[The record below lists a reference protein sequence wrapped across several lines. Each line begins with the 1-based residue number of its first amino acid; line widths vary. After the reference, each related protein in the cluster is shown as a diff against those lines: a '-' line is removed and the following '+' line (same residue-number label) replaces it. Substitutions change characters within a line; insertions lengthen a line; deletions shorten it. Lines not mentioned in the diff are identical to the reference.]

1 VEKYVSSIS
10 HSVPGFLFAVLVVGA
25 LGISLRATPAE
36 ALICDLTTT
45 GSSCTTNSAVFQQ
58 MDEQPT
64 GSDRISF
71 VRITAKKSIVEGY
84 NTSARPLQFNEI
96 RDILH
101 THDLLVSD
109 VPVVNIGGVN
119 YRQFGLDINQLPTS
133 SRLSLDMLQ
142 VFGSHTG
149 MRTSYP
155 DLGTLVYEL
164 DTPSVDNWVTMD
176 SWLNPGSGAGDIW
189 FNLPDSLISSFEY
202 VYLYSKFGVTIANND
217 GYEEWFVR
225 SAASPSPVPE
235 TASLILLGSGLAGLR
250 FWRRTARR
258 TLTRRSP

>member
-1 VEKYVSSIS
+1 VEKHVSSRT

-25 LGISLRATPAE
+25 LGISLRATPAD

-45 GSSCTTNSAVFQQ
+45 GSSCTINSAVFQQ
-58 MDEQPT
+58 MDERPT
-64 GSDRISF
+64 GSDKISF
-71 VRITAKKSIVEGY
+71 VRIKGKLSIVEGY
-84 NTSARPLQFNEI
+84 NTSVRPVQFNEI
-96 RDILH
+96 TDLNH

-109 VPVVNIGGVN
+109 VPVVNIGGIN
-119 YRQFGLDINQLPTS
+119 YRQFGLDINQLPGS
-133 SRLSLDMLQ
+133 SLLSLDMLQ

-176 SWLNPGSGAGDIW
+176 YSMNPGSGGGDIW
-189 FNLPDSLISSFEY
+189 FNLPDTLISSYEY
-202 VYLYSKFGVTIANND
+202 VYLYSKLGVTNGNND
-217 GYEEWFVR
+217 GFEEWFVK
-225 SAASPSPVPE
+225 STASPAPVPE
-235 TASLILLGSGLAGLR
+235 PASLILLGSGLAGLR

-258 TLTRRSP
+258 TLTSRSP